1 MLTEVDLR
9 RCAAVMIE
17 RHGPRAAT
25 RALLRATELYDLG
38 DREAA
43 EIWMHVRA
51 RIERLQAEKPAPGEA
66 VQ

>member
-1 MLTEVDLR
+1 MLTEADLR
-9 RCAAVMIE
+9 RCAAAMIE

-38 DREAA
+38 DRDGA
-43 EIWMHVRA
+43 EIWMQVRA
-51 RIERLQAEKPAPGEA
+51 RIERLQAEKPVLDEA